1 MIVNYDLKGRIALNE
16 KETFFEKFGRIIN
29 IAANAVLMNVM
40 FLLACIPLVT
50 VGNAWNA
57 LFSAIRYSIRG
68 DKWFEGF
75 KVGYKTR
82 FWRSM
87 LSWIIVLIPIGI
99 ILYFDVISPVLAEGF
114 LALTAPG
121 RIARLVLAC
130 LIAMMLAGF
139 EAALM
144 LLNVYIPTSVSNW
157 LRNGANMFFKVP
169 LNLAIVGLL
178 MWFPLLLA
186 VFAFQYFFYFIM
198 VFIVAYYMLVAM
210 GTTMFMK
217 DTLLEFLL
225 EARADGTLLSE
236 EGKRKEDS
244 EEKEDDDN
252 EQYSEEN
259 I

>member
-1 MIVNYDLKGRIALNE
+1 MNE
-16 KETFFEKFGRIIN
+16 KETFFEKIGKVIN

-40 FLLACIPLVT
+40 FLLACIPIVT
-50 VGNAWNA
+50 IGNAWNA

-82 FWRSM
+82 FWRSF
-87 LSWIIVLIPIGI
+87 LSWVIILIPIGI

-114 LALTAPG
+114 LAVTAPG

-130 LIAMMLAGF
+130 LMAMMLAGF
-139 EAALM
+139 EAALI
-144 LLNVYIPTSVSNW
+144 LLNVYIPTSVGNW
-157 LRNGANMFFKVP
+157 LRNGATMFFKVP
-169 LNLAIVGLL
+169 LNLALIGAE

-186 VFAFQYFFYFIM
+186 VFGFQYFFYFIM

-210 GTTMFMK
+210 VTTMFMK
-217 DTLLEFLL
+217 NTLLEYLL
-225 EARADGTLLSE
+225 EARAEGTLLSE
-236 EGKRKEDS
+236 EGKQKVDS
-244 EEKEDDDN
+244 EEKEDEDD
-252 EQYSEEN
+252 EQDSEED

>member
-1 MIVNYDLKGRIALNE
+1 MNE
-16 KETFFEKFGRIIN
+16 KETFFEKFGRVIN

-40 FLLACIPLVT
+40 FLLACIPIVT
-50 VGNAWNA
+50 IGNAWNA
-57 LFSAIRYSIRG
+57 LFSAIRYNVRG

-82 FWRSM
+82 FWRSL
-87 LSWIIVLIPIGI
+87 LSWVVMLIPIGI

-121 RIARLVLAC
+121 RIARLVMAC

-139 EAALM
+139 AAALI
-144 LLNVYIPTSVSNW
+144 LLNVYIPTSVGNW
-157 LRNGANMFFKVP
+157 LRNAANMFFKVP

-198 VFIVAYYMLVAM
+198 VFIVAYYMLIGMA
-210 GTTMFMK
+210 TTMFMK
-217 DTLLEFLL
+217 NTLLEFLL
-225 EARADGTLLSE
+225 EARAEGTLLRE
-236 EGKRKEDS
+236 EGKVKEHS
-244 EEKEDDDN
+244 EEKDGDDN
-252 EQYSEEN
+252 EQDSEED

>member
-1 MIVNYDLKGRIALNE
+1 MNE
-16 KETFFEKFGRIIN
+16 KETFFEKIGKVIN

-40 FLLACIPLVT
+40 FLLACIPIVT
-50 VGNAWNA
+50 IGNAWNA

-82 FWRSM
+82 FWRSF
-87 LSWIIVLIPIGI
+87 LSWVIILIPIGI

-114 LALTAPG
+114 LAVTAPG

-130 LIAMMLAGF
+130 LMAMMLAGF
-139 EAALM
+139 EAALI
-144 LLNVYIPTSVSNW
+144 LLNVYIPTSVGNW
-157 LRNGANMFFKVP
+157 LRNGATMFFKVP
-169 LNLAIVGLL
+169 LNLALIGAA

-186 VFAFQYFFYFIM
+186 VFGFQYFFYFIM

-210 GTTMFMK
+210 VTTMFMK
-217 DTLLEFLL
+217 NTLLEYLL
-225 EARADGTLLSE
+225 EARAEGTLLSE
-236 EGKRKEDS
+236 EGKQKVDS
-244 EEKEDDDN
+244 EEKEDEDD
-252 EQYSEEN
+252 EQDSEED

>member
-1 MIVNYDLKGRIALNE
+1 MNE
-16 KETFFEKFGRIIN
+16 KETFFEKIGRVIN

-40 FLLACIPLVT
+40 FLLACIPIVT
-50 VGNAWNA
+50 IGNAWNA

-82 FWRSM
+82 FWRSF
-87 LSWIIVLIPIGI
+87 LSWVIILIPIGI

-114 LALTAPG
+114 LAVTAPG

-130 LIAMMLAGF
+130 LMAMMLAGF
-139 EAALM
+139 EAALI
-144 LLNVYIPTSVSNW
+144 LLNVYIPTSVGNW
-157 LRNGANMFFKVP
+157 LRNGATMFFKVP
-169 LNLAIVGLL
+169 LNLALIGAA

-186 VFAFQYFFYFIM
+186 VFGFQYFFYFIM

-210 GTTMFMK
+210 VTTRFMK
-217 DTLLEFLL
+217 NTLLEYLL
-225 EARADGTLLSE
+225 EARAEGTLLSE
-236 EGKRKEDS
+236 EGKQKVDS
-244 EEKEDDDN
+244 EEKEDEDN
-252 EQYSEEN
+252 EQDSEEE